1 MRDIHKV
8 DDVSVM
14 KIKERCGG
22 KKIDISFK
30 CYAIQIISVDIY
42 LLILVYAVCLY
53 ECFYPNKSKFL
64 LELKISVNE
73 YLGVISADGKK
84 TWKEYLT
91 FITSF

>member
-30 CYAIQIISVDIY
+30 CYAIQIISVDVYIY
-42 LLILVYAVCLY
+42 LLILVYYKAAVCLY
-53 ECFYPNKSKFL
+53 EGFYPNKK
-64 LELKISVNE
+64 VNF
-73 YLGVISADGKK
+73 Y
-84 TWKEYLT
+84 
-91 FITSF
+91 

>member
-30 CYAIQIISVDIY
+30 WYAIQIIFVDRY
-42 LLILVYAVCLY
+42 VLILVYYNALRCINIF
-53 ECFYPNKSKFL
+53 CFDERKIL
-64 LELKISVNE
+64 LELKIPINE
-73 YLGVISADGKK
+73 YLGVI
-84 TWKEYLT
+84 
-91 FITSF
+91 